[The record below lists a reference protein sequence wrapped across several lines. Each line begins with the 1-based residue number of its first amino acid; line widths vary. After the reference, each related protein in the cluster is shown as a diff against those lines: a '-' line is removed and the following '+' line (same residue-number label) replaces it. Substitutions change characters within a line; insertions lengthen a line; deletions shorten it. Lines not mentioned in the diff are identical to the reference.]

1 MEGGDKGGYPDGDGE
16 WFVYISYFKL
26 FTLSFC
32 LLHQSS
38 GILLAPNF
46 PLPQFGWEEEGRR
59 QKRKFTWNQN
69 SDARSLRNLV
79 NTSYIHVKQ
88 TQHSFNLHIIHHP
101 SAIHEMYS
109 RWSKGREVDICVQ
122 TAGTSSRV
130 CCTAVIQ
137 EMEMQWGW
145 GSLWTFLEYTDLL
158 SNKASCETLAVNY
171 LSCVTL
177 AEDLWNLWSFQI
189 TLSWIQA
196 SILISI
202 SAKLSQTNVLFCAHF
217 ISFRSVSIRNIR
229 RFWQLKWSI

>member
-1 MEGGDKGGYPDGDGE
+1 MEGGDKGGYPDGE

-69 SDARSLRNLV
+69 SDVRSLRNLV

-88 TQHSFNLHIIHHP
+88 TQHSFNLHIIHHR

-109 RWSKGREVDICVQ
+109 SWSKGREINLDIHMLNAALLQATNADVKVGVANKR
-122 TAGTSSRV
+122 TENLLKWRDD
-130 CCTAVIQ
+130 IQ
-137 EMEMQWGW
+137 
-145 GSLWTFLEYTDLL
+145 LE
-158 SNKASCETLAVNY
+158 
-171 LSCVTL
+171 
-177 AEDLWNLWSFQI
+177 
-189 TLSWIQA
+189 
-196 SILISI
+196 SILRMWYW
-202 SAKLSQTNVLFCAHF
+202 LC
-217 ISFRSVSIRNIR
+217 R
-229 RFWQLKWSI
+229 RLTDFLQKYL

>member
-1 MEGGDKGGYPDGDGE
+1 MEGGDKGGYLDGE

-69 SDARSLRNLV
+69 SDVRSLRNLV
-79 NTSYIHVKQ
+79 NTSYIHIKQ

-109 RWSKGREVDICVQ
+109 RLSKGREVDICVQ

-130 CCTAVIQ
+130 CCTAIQ

-171 LSCVTL
+171 LSCVIL
-177 AEDLWNLWSFQI
+177 AEDL
-189 TLSWIQA
+189 
-196 SILISI
+196 
-202 SAKLSQTNVLFCAHF
+202 
-217 ISFRSVSIRNIR
+217 
-229 RFWQLKWSI
+229 

>member
-1 MEGGDKGGYPDGDGE
+1 MEGGDKGGYPDGE

-69 SDARSLRNLV
+69 SDVRSLRNLV

-109 RWSKGREVDICVQ
+109 RWSKGRKVDICVQ

-130 CCTAVIQ
+130 CCTAVSRD
-137 EMEMQWGW
+137 W
-145 GSLWTFLEYTDLL
+145 D
-158 SNKASCETLAVNY
+158 AVRARVIVNILGIY
-171 LSCVTL
+171 RPSVKQSI
-177 AEDLWNLWSFQI
+177 LWNSG
-189 TLSWIQA
+189 SE
-196 SILISI
+196 
-202 SAKLSQTNVLFCAHF
+202 LFIMCDSCRGFVEFMVHF
-217 ISFRSVSIRNIR
+217 R
-229 RFWQLKWSI
+229 

>member
-1 MEGGDKGGYPDGDGE
+1 MEGGDKGGYPDWE

-46 PLPQFGWEEEGRR
+46 PLPQFGWEKEGRR

-69 SDARSLRNLV
+69 SDVRSLRNLV
-79 NTSYIHVKQ
+79 NTSYIHIKQ

-130 CCTAVIQ
+130 CCTAVSRRWRCSEGEGHCEHSWNIQ
-137 EMEMQWGW
+137 TFCQTKHLVKLWQWIIYHVW
-145 GSLWTFLEYTDLL
+145 LL
-158 SNKASCETLAVNY
+158 QRFCGIY
-171 LSCVTL
+171 GP
-177 AEDLWNLWSFQI
+177 FQI

-202 SAKLSQTNVLFCAHF
+202 SANLSQTNVLFCAHF

>member
-1 MEGGDKGGYPDGDGE
+1 MNGNCCNLWRGEIKGDIRMESGL
-16 WFVYISYFKL
+16 FIFHISNCLL

-69 SDARSLRNLV
+69 SDVRSLRNLV

-101 SAIHEMYS
+101 SAIHEMYC

-122 TAGTSSRV
+122 TAGTSSCV
-130 CCTAVIQ
+130 CCTAVSRRWRCSEGHCEHSWNIQ
-137 EMEMQWGW
+137 TFCQTKHLVKLWQWIIYHVW
-145 GSLWTFLEYTDLL
+145 LL
-158 SNKASCETLAVNY
+158 QRICGIY
-171 LSCVTL
+171 G
-177 AEDLWNLWSFQI
+177 
-189 TLSWIQA
+189 
-196 SILISI
+196 
-202 SAKLSQTNVLFCAHF
+202 HF
-217 ISFRSVSIRNIR
+217 R
-229 RFWQLKWSI
+229 